1 MQIAERGSGFSA
13 RWPLPRTILDA
24 TLAGRVARTC
34 STTTLEWQ
42 VIVPTHPLH
51 QAIGRL
57 LDGVRRS
64 LPEERRAACV
74 LIKDPACVSG
84 PAPDYV
90 RVPQSIPLF
99 CSKEKGNDTEYCN
112 VDALVLLDGEIKV
125 IVEIEE
131 SALGPTQVFGKFL
144 SSAAARNYIH
154 DADGGGAVAKA
165 DEVAFIQVMDT
176 SDLKPRSSKRD
187 QWRNIEASIRALP
200 TLGSIRHYHLLHGD
214 ENDFTPG
221 QPVAANFADCVR
233 AALVGAAGA
242 VEAESPLEG

>member
-1 MQIAERGSGFSA
+1 M
-13 RWPLPRTILDA
+13 
-24 TLAGRVARTC
+24 
-34 STTTLEWQ
+34 
-42 VIVPTHPLH
+42 PTHPLH

-90 RVPQSIPLF
+90 RVPQNIPLF
-99 CSKEKGNDTEYCN
+99 CSTEKGNDTEYCN
-112 VDALVLLDGEIKV
+112 VDALVLLDGKIKV

-144 SSAAARNYIH
+144 WSATARYYIH

-165 DEVAFIQVMDT
+165 DEVAFVQVMDT

-187 QWRNIEASIRALP
+187 QWRNIEASIRSLP

-221 QPVAANFADCVR
+221 QQVAATFAACVT
-233 AALVGAAGA
+233 AVILGAVVGAG
-242 VEAESPLEG
+242 VESPAG